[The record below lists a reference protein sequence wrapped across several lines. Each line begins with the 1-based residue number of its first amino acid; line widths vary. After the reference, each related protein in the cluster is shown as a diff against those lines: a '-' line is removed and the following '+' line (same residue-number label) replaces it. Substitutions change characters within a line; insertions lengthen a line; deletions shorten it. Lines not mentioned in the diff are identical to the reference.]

1 MEKNQ
6 LKTISSILL
15 AFAMIIVSLTPT
27 FAIEAN
33 DVTESPSKGLTVTA
47 TSNLFPEKKVTL
59 CPNQKTIKVTYVLQT
74 QSKDML
80 DFQWSMNY
88 DSSVLKP
95 TENSNKTT
103 SFEYSD
109 ISAGSYSYNKS
120 NQDEILGMGTNLKLY
135 DTSSKE
141 IVFVSAEFNIIDS
154 SAIETN
160 IDLNVQVLRVSNID
174 STTDITASEEEAE
187 IINSNINQENYDKY
201 VKVCKTVTVPESLEE
216 PTKIATIDSP
226 TKEVTEPITEEPA
239 EVPTTEPT
247 TVPSTKP
254 TTSEVTDTKIYFD
267 VSTAPAEWG
276 TTKKVYCH
284 LYAVAGDELPETS
297 WQTPAEVCK
306 KDEKTGLYYF
316 DTASI
321 TNEDG
326 TPHGGLKDNA
336 DYAVIFSTKDTKK
349 ATHQTCNITLGKPC
363 LGDTVYLTGGKVEN
377 TEDSLKLDYVATW
390 RNNSDN
396 YGPKAAITSCG
407 KVIDGCYPIYLSRAE
422 MVAQALYNW
431 AVKRPNH
438 YTPETVANICAEVEA
453 EPIDVYNTYA
463 EVYATQLADPEAY
476 PDCAPLSTI
485 ATLLGVDPSVTEE
498 PTTTEPATEEPTEAP
513 TTEPATEEPTE
524 APTTEPATEEPTE
537 APTTEPATEE
547 PTEAPTTE
555 PATEEPTEAPT
566 TEPVTTEPVT
576 EPTTEPAPAADPIY
590 VVAGSEEF
598 AGLKW
603 IGDPVGGAQNV
614 MTKDGDLYT
623 KTFTAAPAG
632 KSYQIKVVKNVEG
645 TDPETGDKVWNQTW
659 FGIGEEYKD
668 NLTFNVT
675 DTCDVTVTFNPAT
688 NEINV
693 TGDNVKVFT
702 GFEVEYITAVGN
714 GFEGWLNGENWTID
728 ADSNKLEMVSD
739 KVYKITYKDVT
750 SSDCYVFKFAANG
763 SWVDNWGLPA
773 EENGAPVGEN
783 YALTYNG
790 ENMVLDTVALGYEEG
805 TLLDVTLT
813 LDLTNFDYSSK
824 QGAIARIEVTEQHTH
839 TFKLIKEQKVTCT
852 EDGYK
857 LYKCSCGLTKI
868 GSIIK
873 ASGHNYDAWKITT
886 MPTCY
891 KSGIITKVC
900 ANCGDRIS
908 EELQP
913 FEHTYKKISTIPPTC
928 VEKGYSIYKCI
939 FCDIEKKDDYVD
951 YSGHNYEV
959 VSVVKPTCTEKGYT
973 LYRCAVCGNEKKGN
987 YVDTLPHNYEIINQ
1001 NEATCTAEGFIVKRC
1016 SVCQKLDFVT
1026 IPKIVHRNFVN
1037 SISCDKCGATLE
1049 SSHNGT
1055 DDSNSTWILKYDNA
1069 KSITI
1074 TFSEDSKIAQGTD
1087 YIYILDY
1094 NYQVVAE
1101 LTGSE
1106 FAGKSYTFKSDILY
1120 ISKATSQPFTGYGF
1134 KVVSAVANYGV
1145 IGDINLDNSIDV
1157 KDSTLIQK
1165 FSAMLIELDKTE
1177 LALADANGDGR
1188 VDVKDVTII
1197 QKYCVNLT
1205 VDSKI
1210 GSKLST

>member
-1 MEKNQ
+1 MKKNQ

-47 TSNLFPEKKVTL
+47 ASNLFPEKKVTL
-59 CPNQKTIKVTYVLQT
+59 SPNQKTIKVTFVLQT

-80 DFQWSMNY
+80 DFQWFMHY
-88 DSSVLKP
+88 DSNVLKP
-95 TENSNKTT
+95 TDNTKRST
-103 SFEYSD
+103 SFEYPSQ
-109 ISAGSYSYNKS
+109 GSYMFNKKIPGKIGACGSNLSLYNS
-120 NQDEILGMGTNLKLY
+120 T
-135 DTSSKE
+135 SKE
-141 IVFVSAEFNIIDS
+141 IVLASAEFEVIDP
-154 SAIETN
+154 SATETTV
-160 IDLNVQVLRVSNID
+160 DLDVQVLRLSKVDPDTELSI
-174 STTDITASEEEAE
+174 SEEVVE
-187 IINSNINQENYDKY
+187 ITHSGLNQENYDKF
-201 VKVCKTVTVPESLEE
+201 VTVCKTDSAPVSSEE
-216 PTKIATIDSP
+216 
-226 TKEVTEPITEEPA
+226 
-239 EVPTTEPT
+239 T
-247 TVPSTKP
+247 TVAP
-254 TTSEVTDTKIYFD
+254 T
-267 VSTAPAEWG
+267 
-276 TTKKVYCH
+276 
-284 LYAVAGDELPETS
+284 
-297 WQTPAEVCK
+297 
-306 KDEKTGLYYF
+306 
-316 DTASI
+316 
-321 TNEDG
+321 
-326 TPHGGLKDNA
+326 
-336 DYAVIFSTKDTKK
+336 
-349 ATHQTCNITLGKPC
+349 
-363 LGDTVYLTGGKVEN
+363 
-377 TEDSLKLDYVATW
+377 
-390 RNNSDN
+390 
-396 YGPKAAITSCG
+396 
-407 KVIDGCYPIYLSRAE
+407 
-422 MVAQALYNW
+422 
-431 AVKRPNH
+431 
-438 YTPETVANICAEVEA
+438 
-453 EPIDVYNTYA
+453 
-463 EVYATQLADPEAY
+463 
-476 PDCAPLSTI
+476 
-485 ATLLGVDPSVTEE
+485 
-498 PTTTEPATEEPTEAP
+498 TEEPTEAP
-513 TTEPATEEPTE
+513 TTEEATTAPATEPTTV
-524 APTTEPATEEPTE
+524 APT
-537 APTTEPATEE
+537 
-547 PTEAPTTE
+547 
-555 PATEEPTEAPT
+555 
-566 TEPVTTEPVT
+566 T
-576 EPTTEPAPAADPIY
+576 EPTTEPAPAADPTY
-590 VVAGSEEF
+590 VVAGSKEF
-598 AGLKW
+598 TGLEW

-623 KTFTAAPAG
+623 KTFTATPAG
-632 KSYQIKVVKNVEG
+632 KNYQIKVVKNVEG
-645 TDPETGDKVWNQTW
+645 TEPETGGTVWNQTW
-659 FGIGEEYKD
+659 VGIGEEYND
-668 NLTFNVT
+668 NFTFNVT

-693 TGDNVKVFT
+693 TGDNVKVVT
-702 GFEVEYITAVGN
+702 GLEVEYITAVGN
-714 GFEGWLNGENWTID
+714 GFEGWLNGENWKVN
-728 ADSNKLEMVSD
+728 AESNKMEMVSD

-750 SSDCYVFKFAANG
+750 SSEYYEFKFAANG
-763 SWVDNWGLPA
+763 SWADNWGLTA
-773 EENGAPVGEN
+773 EENGNGAPVGEN

-805 TLLDVTLT
+805 TLLNVTLT
-813 LDLTNFDYSSK
+813 LDLTNFDYPSK
-824 QGAIARIEVTEQHTH
+824 QGAIARIEVTEHTH

-857 LYKCSCGLTKI
+857 LYKCSDPNCGLTKI
-868 GSIIK
+868 ESIIR
-873 ASGHNYDAWKITT
+873 A
-886 MPTCY
+886 
-891 KSGIITKVC
+891 
-900 ANCGDRIS
+900 
-908 EELQP
+908 
-913 FEHTYKKISTIPPTC
+913 
-928 VEKGYSIYKCI
+928 
-939 FCDIEKKDDYVD
+939 
-951 YSGHNYEV
+951 SGHNYEV

-973 LYRCAVCGNEKKGN
+973 LYRCAVCGNEKKDN

-1001 NEATCTAEGFIVKRC
+1001 NEATCTTEGLIVKRC

-1094 NYQVVAE
+1094 NHQVVAE